1 MMQARIILTH
11 QVLRV
16 SVALFISL
24 FTDSMNSQNLFISI
38 GLKEVDN
45 DISKFNEES
54 KLDNMVI
61 FNKIII

>member
-1 MMQARIILTH
+1 MMLARIILTH
-11 QVLRV
+11 QVLQV